1 MNLHQVIAD
10 VNEIKYIKSLP
21 PDQEYEPNQQNL
33 IMMSLTLEERMKSAQ
48 EKKLY
53 KIRRLR
59 DKVTFRLRSAE
70 EQFIQLKKELD
81 YFYRVL
87 EEQPLDD
94 LVKHYHPDDEIFK
107 VTDEGGPLPLR

>member
-1 MNLHQVIAD
+1 
-10 VNEIKYIKSLP
+10 
-21 PDQEYEPNQQNL
+21 
-33 IMMSLTLEERMKSAQ
+33 MMSLTLEERMKSAQ

-87 EEQPLDD
+87 EE
-94 LVKHYHPDDEIFK
+94 
-107 VTDEGGPLPLR
+107 